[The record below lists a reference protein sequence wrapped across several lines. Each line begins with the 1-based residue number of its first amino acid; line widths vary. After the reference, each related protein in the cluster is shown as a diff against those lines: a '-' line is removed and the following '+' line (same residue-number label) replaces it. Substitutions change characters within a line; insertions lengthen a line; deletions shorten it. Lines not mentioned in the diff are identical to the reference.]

1 MSSGRTEGKWCQTE
15 LCKFRKERNENPKK
29 IGTILKATVFSLD
42 VFPLDVNDFKL
53 KQTVTFMVL
62 MKYVYAYMS
71 ISVNTEQGAG
81 WHIILVL

>member
-1 MSSGRTEGKWCQTE
+1 M
-15 LCKFRKERNENPKK
+15 
-29 IGTILKATVFSLD
+29 FSLD